1 MGKLMYVRASL
12 GTLIALGLERGR
24 ADVLPSIAYVM
35 QYSEKGCMGKCAFC
49 AQSIHSKA
57 PKDLLSR
64 VIWPKVDL
72 SALLTALARSRYRRV
87 CLQTVIK
94 EGFID
99 EVHYLVRNFSEL
111 GLGISLSITPIPKG
125 ELEALA
131 REGVDYLGVGLDAAS
146 KNLVEAYERPFT
158 WEAYWNFI
166 KAGVEVLGKRKVVTH
181 IIVGLGESL
190 EDILNTIEE
199 LRNVGS
205 DVSLF
210 AFTPLKGTRLSNLS
224 PPSLRYY
231 RLVQLATKL
240 IMDGYSWRDFIVYR
254 NGEPYIK
261 KSIVGLDAD
270 ELLDAVIIRG
280 CPGCNRPFYNEVP
293 GREPYNF
300 PDSEVLSKW
309 RGNVIREINEILV

>member
-1 MGKLMYVRASL
+1 MYVRASL

-49 AQSIHSKA
+49 AQSINSRA
-57 PKDLLSR
+57 PKEMLSR

-72 SALLTALARSRYRRV
+72 GVLLSALGNSRYRRV

-94 EGFID
+94 ERFID
-99 EVHYLVRNFSEL
+99 EVHYLVRNFSRL
-111 GLGISLSITPIPKG
+111 GLKVSLSITPIPKG
-125 ELEALA
+125 ELEALV
-131 REGVDYLGVGLDAAS
+131 REGVDYLGVGLDVAS

-158 WEAYWNFI
+158 WEAYWDFI
-166 KAGVEVLGKRKVVTH
+166 KAGIEVLGRGRVVTH

-190 EDILNTIEE
+190 EDILSTIEK
-199 LRNVGS
+199 LRDTGS
-205 DVSLF
+205 NVSLF
-210 AFTPLKGTRLSNLS
+210 AFTPLRGTRLSSLS
-224 PPSLRYY
+224 PPPLRYY

-254 NGEPYIK
+254 DGVPHIK
-261 KSIVGLDAD
+261 RSAIGLSAD
-270 ELLDAVIIRG
+270 ELLDAVVTRG
-280 CPGCNRPFYNEVP
+280 CPGCDRPFYNEVP

-300 PDSEVLSKW
+300 PNREVLLKW
-309 RGNVIREINEILV
+309 KETVIGEINEILV

>member
-1 MGKLMYVRASL
+1 MYVRASL

-49 AQSIHSKA
+49 AQSIYSRT
-57 PKDLLSR
+57 PKELLSR

-72 SALLTALARSRYRRV
+72 STLLGALARSRYQRV
-87 CLQTVIK
+87 CLQTIIK
-94 EGFID
+94 EKFID
-99 EVHYLVRNFSEL
+99 EVYYLVRNFNKL
-111 GLGISLSITPIPKG
+111 GLSVSLSITPIPKS
-125 ELEALA
+125 ELETLT

-146 KNLVEAYERPFT
+146 KNLVEACGKPFT
-158 WEAYWNFI
+158 WETYWDFI
-166 KAGVEVLGKRKVVTH
+166 KAGVEVLGKGKVVTH

-190 EDILNTIEE
+190 EDMLSTIEK
-199 LRNVGS
+199 LRDVGS

-210 AFTPLKGTRLSNLS
+210 AFTPLKGTRLGNLS
-224 PPSLRYY
+224 PPSIRYY
-231 RLVQLATKL
+231 RLVQLSTKL
-240 IMDGYSWRDFIVYR
+240 IMEGYSWRDFIVYK
-254 NGEPYIK
+254 NGVPHIK
-261 KSIVGLDAD
+261 KSAIELDAD

-300 PDSEVLSKW
+300 PDREMLMKW
-309 RGNVIREINEILV
+309 KEAVIREINEILV